1 MTDKISPE
9 DFQRIYKVIEEK
21 GGMILAIVFI
31 IILFGMLF
39 LSLWVGQISKNTGVN
54 TTDLESRLI
63 NLEEE
68 FQLADE
74 VSTEFLTDTGAQLQ
88 FLDKE
93 IKKLWDLSN
102 KRNKVNIS
110 KIFVELDVLK
120 KQNQELNKTI
130 KALKD
135 DFKELNSELDSLEGI
150 TNKLN
155 VESEEYKSLALQI
168 NTLQRRLLLLDE
180 TIEAFD
186 NYRKQTN
193 QSILDIQASLNN
205 PQNNISQP

>member
-110 KIFVELDVLK
+110 KIFVELDGLK
-120 KQNQELNKTI
+120 KQNQDLNKTI
-130 KALKD
+130 KGLKD
-135 DFKELNSELDSLEGI
+135 DFKELSSELDSLEGI

-155 VESEEYKSLALQI
+155 VESEEYKALALQI

-205 PQNNISQP
+205 SQNIISQP

>member
-110 KIFVELDVLK
+110 KIFVELDGLK
-120 KQNQELNKTI
+120 NQNQELNKTI
-130 KALKD
+130 KDLKD
-135 DFKELNSELDSLEGI
+135 DFKELSTELDSLEGI

-155 VESEEYKSLALQI
+155 VESEEYKALALQI

-205 PQNNISQP
+205 SQNIITQP

>member
-110 KIFVELDVLK
+110 KIFVELDGLK
-120 KQNQELNKTI
+120 KQNQDLNKTI
-130 KALKD
+130 KGLKD
-135 DFKELNSELDSLEGI
+135 DFKELSSELDSLEGI

-155 VESEEYKSLALQI
+155 VESEEYKALALQI

-193 QSILDIQASLNN
+193 QSILDIQTSLNN
-205 PQNNISQP
+205 SQNIISQP

>member
-110 KIFVELDVLK
+110 KIFVELDGLK

-130 KALKD
+130 KGLKD
-135 DFKELNSELDSLEGI
+135 DFQELSTSWTI
-150 TNKLN
+150 WK
-155 VESEEYKSLALQI
+155 VLQI
-168 NTLQRRLLLLDE
+168 NSMLKVRNIKHWRCKLTH
-180 TIEAFD
+180 
-186 NYRKQTN
+186 YREGCC
-193 QSILDIQASLNN
+193 S
-205 PQNNISQP
+205 